1 MARREKGN
9 GSISQRKDGTWTGRA
24 FLGYKKDGKQFI
36 KAVYGKTEGEVKK
49 KLKALQKDIIKFSPQ
64 ESVKLTMSE
73 LLDDWL
79 YNIKQ
84 VELKPSSFDRVEITV
99 NKLIKPNIGY
109 LQVQSLTMQDIQQ
122 LINTLNNQG
131 YSYSYIKKVYNAIN
145 AVLKIAVERDYIR
158 KSPCTRIV
166 LPKQSQR
173 RRSDIVF
180 FSDDEVNK
188 ITASALFRYTTGRY
202 KYKHGYAF
210 IILLNTG
217 MRVGELLALKWDN
230 INFNERQI
238 HVTETRTQIVD
249 RTDAEQKYTTVD
261 QSTKTSSG
269 NRYIP
274 INKQT
279 EEALLYFKSLGY
291 NNPYV
296 MANSD
301 TGVITYRN
309 LHRALA
315 NILEDNNID
324 HGSIHSLRHTFAT
337 RLFKNGID
345 VKVISEL
352 LGHSDISITYD
363 IYTHVIDE
371 QKKKAI
377 DILDNL

>member
-36 KAVYGKTEGEVKK
+36 KAVYGKTEAEVKK

-122 LINTLNNQG
+122 LINALNNQG

-230 INFNERQI
+230 IDFNERQI

-261 QSTKTSSG
+261 QSAKTSSG

-291 NNPYV
+291 NNPYI

-301 TGVITYRN
+301 KGVVTYRN
-309 LHRALA
+309 LHRALS

-337 RLFKNGID
+337 RLFKNGVD

>member
-1 MARREKGN
+1 MARREKGS

-24 FLGYKKDGKQFI
+24 FVGFKRDGRQNI
-36 KAVYGKTEGEVKK
+36 KAVYGKTEAEVKR
-49 KLKALQKDIIKFSPQ
+49 KLKALQKEIIKFEPQ
-64 ESVKLTMSE
+64 ESVKLTLSE

-79 YNIKQ
+79 NNIKRL
-84 VELKPSSFDRVEITV
+84 ELKDSSFDRTEATIE
-99 NKLIKPNIGY
+99 NQIKPFIGL
-109 LQVQSLTMQDIQQ
+109 LQVQSISMQDIQQ
-122 LINTLNNQG
+122 FVNELNNKG
-131 YSYSYIKKVYNAIN
+131 YSYSTIKKAYNAVN
-145 AVLKIAVERDYIR
+145 ATLNLAVERDYIA
-158 KSPCTRIV
+158 KNPCTRIV
-166 LPKQSQR
+166 LPKQTKR
-173 RRSDIVF
+173 AKSDIVCF
-180 FSDDEVNK
+180 TDAEVD
-188 ITASALFRYTTGRY
+188 IICQEALRKYSTGRY

-230 INFNERQI
+230 VDFANGYI
-238 HVTETRTQIVD
+238 HVTETRGQVKD
-249 RTDAEQKYTTVD
+249 RTKLEQKYTTVD
-261 QSTKTSSG
+261 RSTKTESG
-269 NRYIP
+269 DRYIP

-279 EEALLYFKSLGY
+279 QEALDYFKSLGY

-301 TGVITYRN
+301 KGVLSYRN

-315 NILEDNNID
+315 NILENNKID

-337 RLFKNGID
+337 RLFKNGVD

-363 IYTHVIDE
+363 IYTHVIAE
-371 QKKKAI
+371 QKKKAV

>member
-36 KAVYGKTEGEVKK
+36 KAVYGKTEAEVKK

-122 LINTLNNQG
+122 LINVLNNQG

-249 RTDAEQKYTTVD
+249 RTNAEQKYTTVD

-291 NNPYV
+291 NNPYI

-301 TGVITYRN
+301 KGVITYRN
-309 LHRALA
+309 LHRALS
-315 NILEDNNID
+315 NILKDNNID

-337 RLFKNGID
+337 RLFKNGVD

-377 DILDNL
+377 NILDNF